1 MFETIK
7 TSPCPKA
14 LQQIFRNRL
23 TDGIVIATIFFALV
37 PTVWANPYNNSDI
50 VAALSTSQTVHPDA
64 QDLAHSF
71 VDHTLPRLLADDVRM
86 AAQLGF
92 GGTLGEAVVLGEALP
107 LMTIYHKDVLK
118 FALGNSGGSGNFSTS
133 GNLRNSDPIDLINN
147 TNNWITDQS
156 GKLAPRRMVFSL
168 KVNDGASES
177 GSYSWSSV
185 TVEYSPSGSWR
196 VFQVG
201 ALKLAQAMNRY
212 QASGV
217 NYFLLWI
224 PDLNRH
230 YLGQMGSDATA
241 PKITLTVLFNDP
253 LARRSPGEQ
262 IDVTSPSF
270 IQKLI
275 GLYQGLSQ
283 NLPRLMPVGP

>member
-7 TSPCPKA
+7 TSPFPKA
-14 LQQIFRNRL
+14 PPQMLGNRL

-50 VAALSTSQTVHPDA
+50 VAALSTSQTVHPEA
-64 QDLAHSF
+64 QDLASSF
-71 VDHTLPRLLADDVRM
+71 VDHTLPRLLADDVRA

-92 GGTLGEAVVLGEALP
+92 GGTTGKTVVLERALP
-107 LMTIYHKDVLK
+107 LMIIYHKDVLK
-118 FALGNSGGSGNFSTS
+118 FALGNSWNLTTS
-133 GNLRNSDPIDLINN
+133 GNLGNVDPIDLVNN
-147 TNNWITDQS
+147 TNNWITDQT

-177 GSYSWSSV
+177 GTHSWSSV
-185 TVEYSPSGSWR
+185 TVEHSPSGSWR

-201 ALKLAQAMNRY
+201 APKLAQAMNRY
-212 QASGV
+212 QAPGV
-217 NYFLLWI
+217 KHFLLWI

-230 YLGQMGSDATA
+230 YLGQIGPDAA
-241 PKITLTVLFNDP
+241 HPKVTLTVLFNDP
-253 LARRSPGEQ
+253 LAQRNPGEQ

-270 IQKLI
+270 IRKLI
-275 GLYQGLSQ
+275 ALYQRLSQ

>member
-14 LQQIFRNRL
+14 PLQVLRHRL

-50 VAALSTSQTVHPDA
+50 VAALSTSQTVPPEA
-64 QDLAHSF
+64 QDLASSF
-71 VDHTLPRLLADDVRM
+71 VGHTLPRLQADDVRA

-92 GGTLGEAVVLGEALP
+92 GDAIGSTVVLGQALP
-107 LMTIYHKDVLK
+107 LMIIYHKDVLK

-147 TNNWITDQS
+147 TNNWITDQA
-156 GKLAPRRMVFSL
+156 GKLAPRRMIFSL
-168 KVNDGASES
+168 KRSDGASES
-177 GSYSWSSV
+177 GSYFWSSV
-185 TVEYSPSGSWR
+185 TVEHSPSGSWR
-196 VFQVG
+196 LFQAG
-201 ALKLAQAMNRY
+201 APKLAQAMNRY
-212 QASGV
+212 QAPGV
-217 NYFLLWI
+217 KYFLLWI

-230 YLGQMGSDATA
+230 YLGQMGSDAA
-241 PKITLTVLFNDP
+241 HPKVTLTVLFNDP
-253 LARRSPGEQ
+253 LAQRNPGEQ

-270 IQKLI
+270 IRKLI
-275 GLYQGLSQ
+275 ALYQRLSQ